1 MRKNRILPAL
11 VVGALVH
18 VATIVPAA
26 IAAGNDDQSE
36 SKMENRS
43 EQAQGAIKD
52 AWLDGKLESALLFNQ
67 HLNSFNIDTDV
78 QNGVAYLRGAV
89 ESDIDR
95 DLAGQIAES
104 IEGVTDVK
112 NELEVDKTK
121 ARAEHDNAAA
131 NQANRGFKQAVTN
144 ATTTARI
151 KSELLVNSNTAG
163 LAINVD
169 SMGGEVTLSGAVSS
183 EQERA
188 LAGQI
193 AANTDGVD
201 SVDNQLTVKKG
212 S

>member
-201 SVDNQLTVKKG
+201 SVDNQLTVTKG